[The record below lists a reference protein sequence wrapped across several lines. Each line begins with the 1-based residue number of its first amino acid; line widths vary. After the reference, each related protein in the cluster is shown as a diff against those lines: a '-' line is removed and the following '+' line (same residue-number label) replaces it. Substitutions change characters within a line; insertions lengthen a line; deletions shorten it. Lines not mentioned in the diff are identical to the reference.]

1 MSPNLIFLALFQSF
15 FKRIQKGQIYSYHLY
30 VYLTPLKYICK
41 ANLRLFSVTYQK
53 VLHGILTFINPVN
66 SIDDNQVHKNI
77 DLNPPF
83 MSTNPL
89 LSVRNHQFRTL
100 ILHVFAKKPWTFQVG
115 KYAWISAT
123 FTRTD
128 RSVFSEIV
136 SVTDSI
142 SREKFVLV
150 SLSIYFHI
158 LDPD

>member
-1 MSPNLIFLALFQSF
+1 MNNSLVETTVYLPPSTPPLKVDIQTDLKLKFFLSPSFNKNLSSMSPNLIFLALFQSF

-53 VLHGILTFINPVN
+53 VVHWILTFINPVN

-83 MSTNPL
+83 MSTNPS

-100 ILHVFAKKPWTFQVG
+100 ILHVFANLEHSK
-115 KYAWISAT
+115 
-123 FTRTD
+123 
-128 RSVFSEIV
+128 
-136 SVTDSI
+136 
-142 SREKFVLV
+142 
-150 SLSIYFHI
+150 
-158 LDPD
+158 